1 MAEPPLQ
8 KSLLSGL
15 ISDDLLLQCMH
26 CGMCLPTCPT
36 YNVTKLES
44 SSPRGRIR
52 LIKSVSEGK
61 LEIND
66 TYLNEISFCLDCQ
79 ACETACPAGVKY
91 GAIVEAAREEVSRQ
105 NLEPL
110 KVRTIRRFGLNFIV
124 ANQPILKIVARLIY
138 FYQASGLQKFLHNI
152 GMFKI
157 MGGNLGAVDQMSP
170 KFSKRFSS
178 DMMSEIYT
186 PAEPV
191 RYRVLLPLG
200 CLMDVAFADINS
212 DTLDVLLQHG
222 CEVIIPR
229 NQGCCGSLHAHN
241 GEQKKGKELALKTME
256 LFKNFEYDFLI
267 SNSAGCGAYMKEYGH
282 VFEDTESQSHEV
294 TSDENFPVMFS
305 SKVKDISEF
314 LYETGFRAENYT
326 YEGRITYHD
335 ACHLAHTQKITLAPR
350 EIIKSVGGVNYTEL
364 NEASWCCGSAGI
376 YNVARYDDALNFLV
390 RKMGNLKA
398 TGSEVV
404 VMANP
409 GVWVRFNMELI
420 NMITK
425 WKCFIWQLF
434 LTGHTK
440 RRKTDFFS
448 EILFYTLE
456 NGSQSG
462 NIFLYLSDFS
472 YFFVS
477 HL

>member
-110 KVRTIRRFGLNFIV
+110 KVRAIRRFGLNFIV

-138 FYQASGLQKFLHNI
+138 IYQASGLQKFLHNI

-256 LFKNFEYDFLI
+256 LFKNYEYDFLI

-294 TSDENFPVMFS
+294 TESLNHGVTESQSHGDRSDENFPAIFS

-409 GVWVRFNMELI
+409 GCMGQIQHGTDKYDHKMEVLHLA
-420 NMITK
+420 T
-425 WKCFIWQLF
+425 F
-434 LTGHTK
+434 LNRAYK
-440 RRKTDFFS
+440 KKK
-448 EILFYTLE
+448 
-456 NGSQSG
+456 N
-462 NIFLYLSDFS
+462 
-472 YFFVS
+472 
-477 HL
+477 

>member
-1 MAEPPLQ
+1 MDESPLQ
-8 KSLLSGL
+8 KTLLSGL

-66 TYLNEISFCLDCQ
+66 IYLNEISFCLDCQ

-138 FYQASGLQKFLHNI
+138 FYQASGLQKFLHEI
-152 GMFKI
+152 GAFKI
-157 MGGNLGAVDQMSP
+157 LGGNLGAVDQMSP

-256 LFKNFEYDFLI
+256 LFKNYEYDFLI

-282 VFEDTESQSHEV
+282 VFEEGEVTESQSHGDTESQSHGVTESHSHEITESRGHKV
-294 TSDENFPVMFS
+294 TSEENFAVKFS

-314 LYETGFRAENYT
+314 LYETGFRAENYN
-326 YEGRITYHD
+326 YNGRITYHD
-335 ACHLAHTQKITLAPR
+335 ACHLAHTQKITVAPR
-350 EIIKSVGGVNYTEL
+350 EIIKSVGGVQYTEL

-409 GVWVRFNMELI
+409 GCMGQIQHGTDKYDHKMEVLHLA
-420 NMITK
+420 T
-425 WKCFIWQLF
+425 F
-434 LTGHTK
+434 LNRAYK
-440 RRKTDFFS
+440 KKK
-448 EILFYTLE
+448 I
-456 NGSQSG
+456 
-462 NIFLYLSDFS
+462 
-472 YFFVS
+472 
-477 HL
+477 

>member
-1 MAEPPLQ
+1 MDESPLQ
-8 KSLLSGL
+8 KTLLSGL

-61 LEIND
+61 LKIND
-66 TYLNEISFCLDCQ
+66 AYLNEISFCLDCQ

-110 KVRTIRRFGLNFIV
+110 KVRAIRRFGLNFIV

-138 FYQASGLQKFLHNI
+138 FYQASGLQKFLHEI
-152 GMFKI
+152 GAFKI
-157 MGGNLGAVDQMSP
+157 LGGNLGAVDKMSP

-178 DMMSEIYT
+178 DMMSDIYT
-186 PAEPV
+186 PVEPV

-212 DTLDVLLQHG
+212 DTLDILLQHG

-229 NQGCCGSLHAHN
+229 DQGCCGSLHAHN
-241 GEQKKGKELALKTME
+241 GEQKKGRELALKTME
-256 LFKNFEYDFLI
+256 LFKNYEYDFLI

-282 VFEDTESQSHEV
+282 VFDEGEVSGSHSHRV
-294 TSDENFPVMFS
+294 TGDDNFPAIFS

-314 LYETGFRAENYT
+314 LFETGFRAENYN
-326 YEGRITYHD
+326 YDGRITYHD
-335 ACHLAHTQKITLAPR
+335 ACHLAHTQKITAAPR
-350 EIIKSVGGVNYTEL
+350 EIIKSVVGVRYTEL

-398 TGSEVV
+398 TESEVV

-409 GVWVRFNMELI
+409 GCMGQIQHGTEKYDHKIEVLHLA
-420 NMITK
+420 T
-425 WKCFIWQLF
+425 F
-434 LTGHTK
+434 LNRAYK
-440 RRKTDFFS
+440 KKK
-448 EILFYTLE
+448 
-456 NGSQSG
+456 N
-462 NIFLYLSDFS
+462 
-472 YFFVS
+472 
-477 HL
+477 

>member
-26 CGMCLPTCPT
+26 CGMCLPSCPT

-178 DMMSEIYT
+178 DMVSEIYT

-229 NQGCCGSLHAHN
+229 IRAAVGLFMPIMVNKKREKSL
-241 GEQKKGKELALKTME
+241 LLKPWSCLRIMNT
-256 LFKNFEYDFLI
+256 
-267 SNSAGCGAYMKEYGH
+267 
-282 VFEDTESQSHEV
+282 
-294 TSDENFPVMFS
+294 TS
-305 SKVKDISEF
+305 
-314 LYETGFRAENYT
+314 
-326 YEGRITYHD
+326 
-335 ACHLAHTQKITLAPR
+335 
-350 EIIKSVGGVNYTEL
+350 
-364 NEASWCCGSAGI
+364 
-376 YNVARYDDALNFLV
+376 
-390 RKMGNLKA
+390 
-398 TGSEVV
+398 
-404 VMANP
+404 
-409 GVWVRFNMELI
+409 
-420 NMITK
+420 
-425 WKCFIWQLF
+425 
-434 LTGHTK
+434 
-440 RRKTDFFS
+440 
-448 EILFYTLE
+448 
-456 NGSQSG
+456 
-462 NIFLYLSDFS
+462 
-472 YFFVS
+472 
-477 HL
+477 

>member
-1 MAEPPLQ
+1 MISHIPTITDMDESPLQ
-8 KSLLSGL
+8 KTLLSGL

-91 GAIVEAAREEVSRQ
+91 GAIVEAAREEVSQQ

-110 KVRTIRRFGLNFIV
+110 KVRAIRRFGLNFVV

-138 FYQASGLQKFLHNI
+138 FYQASGLQKFLHEI
-152 GMFKI
+152 GAFKI
-157 MGGNLGAVDQMSP
+157 LGGNLGAVDKMSP

-256 LFKNFEYDFLI
+256 LFKNYEYDFLI

-282 VFEDTESQSHEV
+282 VFDEGEVTEPSSHGV
-294 TSDENFPVMFS
+294 TSDVNFPAIFS

-314 LYETGFRAENYT
+314 LFETGFRAENYN
-326 YEGRITYHD
+326 YDGKITYHD
-335 ACHLAHTQKITLAPR
+335 ACHLAHTQKITVAPR
-350 EIIKSVGGVNYTEL
+350 EIIKSVGGVKYTEL

-409 GVWVRFNMELI
+409 GCMGQIQHGTDKYDHKMDVLHLA
-420 NMITK
+420 T
-425 WKCFIWQLF
+425 F
-434 LTGHTK
+434 LNRAYK
-440 RRKTDFFS
+440 KKK
-448 EILFYTLE
+448 I
-456 NGSQSG
+456 
-462 NIFLYLSDFS
+462 
-472 YFFVS
+472 
-477 HL
+477 

>member
-1 MAEPPLQ
+1 MEESPAKESVLR
-8 KSLLSGL
+8 GL

-36 YNVTKLES
+36 YNVAKLES

-66 TYLNEISFCLDCQ
+66 TYLNEISYCLDCQ

-110 KVRTIRRFGLNFIV
+110 KVRAIRRFGLNFVV

-138 FYQASGLQKFLHNI
+138 FYQASGLQKFLHEI
-152 GMFKI
+152 GAFKI
-157 MGGNLGAVDQMSP
+157 LGGSLGAVDQMSP

-186 PAEPV
+186 PSEPV

-256 LFKNFEYDFLI
+256 LFKNYEYDFLI

-282 VFEDTESQSHEV
+282 LFGSQTHEV
-294 TSDENFPVMFS
+294 TESKSNEVTESKSNEVVSDDNFPAIFS

-314 LYETGFRAENYT
+314 LFETGFRAENYN
-326 YEGRITYHD
+326 YDGRITYHD
-335 ACHLAHTQKITLAPR
+335 ACHLAHTQKVTKAPR
-350 EIIKSVGGVNYTEL
+350 EIIKSVDGIEFTEL

-398 TGSEVV
+398 TGSEIV

-409 GVWVRFNMELI
+409 GCMGQIKHGTDKYDHKMEVLHLA
-420 NMITK
+420 T
-425 WKCFIWQLF
+425 F
-434 LTGHTK
+434 LNRAYK
-440 RRKTDFFS
+440 KKK
-448 EILFYTLE
+448 I
-456 NGSQSG
+456 
-462 NIFLYLSDFS
+462 
-472 YFFVS
+472 
-477 HL
+477 

>member
-409 GVWVRFNMELI
+409 GCMGQIQHGTDKYDYKMEVLHLA
-420 NMITK
+420 T
-425 WKCFIWQLF
+425 F
-434 LTGHTK
+434 LNRAYK
-440 RRKTDFFS
+440 KKK
-448 EILFYTLE
+448 
-456 NGSQSG
+456 N
-462 NIFLYLSDFS
+462 
-472 YFFVS
+472 
-477 HL
+477 

>member
-1 MAEPPLQ
+1 MDESPLQ
-8 KSLLSGL
+8 KTLLSGL

-52 LIKSVSEGK
+52 LVKSVAEGK
-61 LEIND
+61 LEVND

-91 GAIVEAAREEVSRQ
+91 GAIIEAAREEVSRE

-110 KVRTIRRFGLNFIV
+110 KVRAIRRFGLNFIV

-138 FYQASGLQKFLHNI
+138 FYQASGLQRFLHDV
-152 GMFKI
+152 GMFK
-157 MGGNLGAVDQMSP
+157 MLGGNLGAVDKMSP

-186 PAEPV
+186 PAEPA

-212 DTLDVLLQHG
+212 DTLDVLIQHG

-256 LFKNFEYDFLI
+256 LFKNYDYDFLI

-282 VFEDTESQSHEV
+282 VFDESENENIDENSMGEVTESQSKEV
-294 TSDENFPVMFS
+294 TGEENFAVKFS

-314 LYETGFRAENYT
+314 LYETGFRAENYN

-335 ACHLAHTQKITLAPR
+335 ACHLAHTQKITVAPR
-350 EIIKSVGGVNYTEL
+350 EIIKSVGGVKYSEL

-390 RKMGNLKA
+390 RKMGNLRA
-398 TGSEVV
+398 TASEVV

-409 GVWVRFNMELI
+409 GCMGQIQHGTEKYDHKMEVLHLA
-420 NMITK
+420 T
-425 WKCFIWQLF
+425 F
-434 LTGHTK
+434 LNRAYK
-440 RRKTDFFS
+440 KKK
-448 EILFYTLE
+448 I
-456 NGSQSG
+456 
-462 NIFLYLSDFS
+462 
-472 YFFVS
+472 
-477 HL
+477 